1 VRKTYA
7 GLACRSLAQAGH
19 QKIKG
24 ILMKNLLYLGKATGL
39 LTSLMLLNSCMKD
52 RITRT
57 FQIQTPV
64 YQTLAQARTS
74 IKAGNAIAIQ
84 APGRICTYK
93 NYIFLNENSKGVH
106 VIDNTDPQRPEDI
119 AFINIPGNTD
129 ISVKNDILYAN
140 EVYGDL
146 VAFDIRD
153 PRHITVKKFLASV
166 FYPYAYPPGSNNP
179 DSILVITGY
188 TSRDTTITVDPGSSI
203 IPPVLYYNCANCLS
217 AASVPQAASP
227 GSGTGTGTNGS
238 ISGFAILGSYLYAL
252 SSSAQLNV
260 VDLSTAA
267 DPVLVNQENLSEWF
281 ETIYPFGNKLFMGSY
296 NGMYIYDVSDPSTP
310 VKQGSFAHVRV
321 CDPVITDG
329 EYAYVTLHS
338 GTSCLGYTNELDI
351 LGLTDLSNPPLL
363 KVYPFTNPRG
373 LAKDGNLLFICDG
386 GDGLKVYDAGDVNQL
401 SSIKTLSGFEANDVI
416 AQNGIAVVLA
426 ADGLYEFDYSD
437 PRNIHL
443 LSKIESH
450 ASL

>member
-1 VRKTYA
+1 
-7 GLACRSLAQAGH
+7 
-19 QKIKG
+19 
-24 ILMKNLLYLGKATGL
+24 MKKLLYLGKATGL
-39 LTSLMLLNSCMKD
+39 LMLLMLLNSCMKD

-57 FQIQTPV
+57 FQVQVPI
-64 YQTLAQARTS
+64 YQTLSQARAS
-74 IKAGNAIAIQ
+74 IKAGNAITIQ
-84 APGRICTYK
+84 SPGRICTYK
-93 NYIFLNENSKGVH
+93 NYIFLNENGKGVH

-129 ISVKNDILYAN
+129 ISVRNDILYAN
-140 EVYGDL
+140 EAYGDL

-153 PRHITVKKFLASV
+153 PQHITVKKFLPGI
-166 FYPYAYPPGSNNP
+166 FYSYAYFPASSDP
-179 DSILVITGY
+179 DSVLIITGY
-188 TSRDTTITVDPGSSI
+188 TIKDTTVTVDPGGSI
-203 IPPVLYYNCANCLS
+203 IPPVLYNNCSYCLS
-217 AASVPQAASP
+217 APAPQAAYP
-227 GSGTGTGTNGS
+227 GSGTGTNGS
-238 ISGFAILGSYLYAL
+238 ISGFAILGNYLYAL
-252 SSSAQLNV
+252 SYAQLSV
-260 VDLSTAA
+260 IDLSTAA
-267 DPVLVNQENLSEWF
+267 DPVLAGQENLSEAY
-281 ETIYPFGNKLFMGSY
+281 ETIYPFGDKLFMGSY
-296 NGMYIYDVSDPSTP
+296 NGMYIYDVSDPSAP

-329 EYAYVTLHS
+329 EHAYVTLHS

-386 GDGLKVYDAGDVNQL
+386 EDGLKVYDAGDVNQL

-416 AQNGIAVVLA
+416 AQDGIAVVLA
-426 ADGLYEFDYSD
+426 ADGLYEFDYND